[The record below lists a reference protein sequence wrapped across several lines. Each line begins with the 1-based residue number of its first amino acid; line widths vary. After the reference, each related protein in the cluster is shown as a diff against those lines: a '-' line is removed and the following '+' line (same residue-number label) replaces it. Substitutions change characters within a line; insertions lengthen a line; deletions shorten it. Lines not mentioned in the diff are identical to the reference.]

1 MWFCTC
7 EEYLKVVVSLVSPT
21 WTCLQEEMVTNSS
34 SINYGLRSS
43 ENQKD
48 FPLEIHRKKFYLRI
62 DTGIKK
68 QSIQNTQPSGPLHMC
83 SESHS
88 RKD

>member
-1 MWFCTC
+1 M
-7 EEYLKVVVSLVSPT
+7 KVVVCPVSPT

-34 SINYGLRSS
+34 SKNYRLRSS
-43 ENQKD
+43 CENQKD
-48 FPLEIHRKKFYLRI
+48 FPLEIHRKKFLGLYLRI